1 MTFTHNR
8 ELKLSTLAATL
19 ALPLVGSHPATA
31 EVPQLE
37 REFPGDDPC
46 SDCLYRH
53 AVCGSET
60 LNRDWPQNPRKARYL
75 AGFCIS
81 GFSLTVTGRRRLCAG
96 YPGFL

>member
-19 ALPLVGSHPATA
+19 ALPLVVGSHPATA

-81 GFSLTVTGRRRLCAG
+81 GFSVTVTGRR
-96 YPGFL
+96 